1 VTERVKGGDQ
11 AVLSASRAIRYFV
24 VCDTIHVGLSCI
36 RRVSDKVLMKVRER
50 GRTKLSLGNGWA

>member
-24 VCDTIHVGLSCI
+24 VCDTIHVGLFCI
-36 RRVSDKVLMKVRER
+36 RRVSDKVLLKVGQRSR
-50 GRTKLSLGNGWA
+50 KKLILE